1 MNFATA
7 SSIFAKRAGVR
18 VGADVRAP
26 AVVALEPQVLAAL
39 NEYARQ
45 IARGEASGV

>member
-7 SSIFAKRAGVR
+7 SSVFAKRAGVR

-26 AVVALEPQVLAAL
+26 AVVALTMMQDVVLPP
-39 NEYARQ
+39 RSPGPG
-45 IARGEASGV
+45 RP